1 MKMLSKEVLDLACE
15 NLGFFE
21 EEFKRILDELV
32 HKGFLSTNIISN
44 YNNYGLTDK
53 AFKMFE
59 ECEGG

>member
-21 EEFKRILDELV
+21 EEFKRTLDKLV
-32 HKGFLSTNIISN
+32 HKGFLSTNVISN
-44 YNNYGLTDK
+44 HDNYCLTDK
-53 AFKMFE
+53 AFKIFE